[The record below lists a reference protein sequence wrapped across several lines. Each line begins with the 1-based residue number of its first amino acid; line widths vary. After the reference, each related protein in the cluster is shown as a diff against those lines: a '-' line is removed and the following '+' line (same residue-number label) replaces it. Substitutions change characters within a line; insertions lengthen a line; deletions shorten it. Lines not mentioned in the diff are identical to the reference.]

1 MEGHAPSPPESSTL
15 DSDYYEEESV
25 GLSPPASPS
34 ISSVDNASRAASPWD
49 GDAPSPPLSV
59 LPPGPGSAGNRTPS
73 DLDEDFP
80 SASPGSS
87 PMSNPVGTLPNV
99 PESIPSS
106 SPTIAFPWAKIP
118 LSLQQ
123 HFEIPYRGTVT
134 DLASIS
140 FTPGPLCLKPCC
152 QPRLVKAKDF
162 LDGEAAVDVIRT
174 MPTPG
179 LPGIVR
185 TVNAWT
191 PRKQFNAVELRH
203 GNAVHRFSPWALTV
217 WHRFVTIRE
226 SISQWQRATE
236 QARESNDHDTMK
248 LLQSFRW
255 NGDSGIRDAS
265 LPSIARLGT
274 SQWLNDEAVSMLIYM
289 VDTDLKGTRAHMLT
303 SYGSNFIRASWHQFQ
318 RAGTW
323 PARQWI
329 SNIYEDFKSGALEC
343 LGLCVHVL
351 AGAGPHA
358 QGNHWIG
365 IVINARKS
373 TILIGDSLNM
383 DPHPD
388 VIKMLKWFLAPA
400 VQGSFS
406 TLRLQSSPQPGTW
419 SCGDYAVNMVAHY
432 LLPDAYPLVGSLADD
447 AIEHRRQLFRRALKV
462 VKELVSNPVTVEGC
476 IK

>member
-1 MEGHAPSPPESSTL
+1 MYLYLPPLTPPSPQSDSESGAEDDCPSPPDSVQDCDGIEGHAPSPPESSTL

-34 ISSVDNASRAASPWD
+34 ISSVDNASHAASPWD
-49 GDAPSPPLSV
+49 GDALSPPLSV
-59 LPPGPGSAGNRTPS
+59 LPLGPGSTGNRTPS
-73 DLDEDFP
+73 DLDEEFP

-106 SPTIAFPWAKIP
+106 SPTIAFPWAEIP

-123 HFEIPYRGTVT
+123 HFEIPYGGTVT

-162 LDGEAAVDVIRT
+162 LDGQAAVDIICT

-191 PRKQFNAVELRH
+191 PQKQFNAVELRH

-255 NGDSGIRDAS
+255 DGDSGIRDAS
-265 LPSIARLGT
+265 LPSIA
-274 SQWLNDEAVSMLIYM
+274 
-289 VDTDLKGTRAHMLT
+289 
-303 SYGSNFIRASWHQFQ
+303 
-318 RAGTW
+318 
-323 PARQWI
+323 
-329 SNIYEDFKSGALEC
+329 
-343 LGLCVHVL
+343 
-351 AGAGPHA
+351 
-358 QGNHWIG
+358 
-365 IVINARKS
+365 
-373 TILIGDSLNM
+373 
-383 DPHPD
+383 
-388 VIKMLKWFLAPA
+388 
-400 VQGSFS
+400 
-406 TLRLQSSPQPGTW
+406 
-419 SCGDYAVNMVAHY
+419 
-432 LLPDAYPLVGSLADD
+432 
-447 AIEHRRQLFRRALKV
+447 
-462 VKELVSNPVTVEGC
+462 
-476 IK
+476 